1 MKEAAVPNILTR
13 EISWQKNVNKK
24 GKQFFVSNLQYSQF
38 EQVGW
43 KNRAN
48 FMKDKLNINL
58 PSKYL
63 EI

>member
-1 MKEAAVPNILTR
+1 MSI
-13 EISWQKNVNKK
+13 KK
-24 GKQFFVSNLQYSQF
+24 AKKFFVSNLQYSQF

-58 PSKYL
+58 SKYL

>member
-13 EISWQKNVNKK
+13 KISWQKNVNKK

-48 FMKDKLNINL
+48 FMEDKLNINL
-58 PSKYL
+58 
-63 EI
+63 

>member
-1 MKEAAVPNILTR
+1 MKEAAVPNILPRKT
-13 EISWQKNVNKK
+13 SWQKNVNKK

-48 FMKDKLNINL
+48 FMEDWILTCSQNI
-58 PSKYL
+58 
-63 EI
+63 